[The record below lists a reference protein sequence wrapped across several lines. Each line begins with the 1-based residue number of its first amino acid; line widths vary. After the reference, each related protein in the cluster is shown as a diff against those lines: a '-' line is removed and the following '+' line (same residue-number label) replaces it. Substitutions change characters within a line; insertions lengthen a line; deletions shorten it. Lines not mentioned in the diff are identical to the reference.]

1 MELATNTPKP
11 TSLSFMLQTCWK
23 LFFPYLSNLEIGKL
37 DPALTDRNLRELYL
51 DQVSDFYLSNEIYT
65 EEELEWIIIRNISL
79 TKCHLGFNVETTGKI
94 TNSL

>member
-37 DPALTDRNLRELYL
+37 DSALTDRNLRELYL